1 MRYLLTILLLCASY
15 VYPLNLGEKFLEA
28 DEGTYIVSQQ
38 NQLVTLLHLHTKKE
52 HKLLFEEVSI
62 PLHQSKKIVWSQWLE
77 KGAPGH
83 TSWILYEVDLQKN
96 KVTEC
101 YSLTRK
107 SWVPTEEME
116 AFLLP
121 LISLDLT
128 FLSEEARLQTGP
140 TMRPGVVESRPWGPP
155 QVFEGKKIAS
165 PEYAVYTAK
174 WPQDHTDLSGKP
186 IVLYFDPTRPTFPF
200 PFWLQVRD
208 GALKFKMRAIDSGTG
223 LVSLTTDIPRREPT
237 FLSAPHKEEASL
249 TMTLD
254 LPDYYETLQLYAID
268 MSKEIRST
276 HVVPHTL
283 SRTRSTAT
291 LTISQAALDTL
302 FTPGHEYLWIIA
314 SEDPKMALESP
325 HLYTH

>member
-1 MRYLLTILLLCASY
+1 MKYLLVIFFFFIFQAHSM
-15 VYPLNLGEKFLEA
+15 NLGEKFLSA

-62 PLHQSKKIVWSQWLE
+62 PLHQSKKITWSKWLE

-101 YSLTRK
+101 YSLNRK
-107 SWVPTEEME
+107 SWIPTEEME

-128 FLSEEARLQTGP
+128 FLPEEDRLQTGP
-140 TMRPGVVESRPWGPP
+140 TMPPGAVERRPWGPP
-155 QVFEGKKIAS
+155 QVFEGKKISS

-186 IVLYFDPTRPTFPF
+186 IVLYFDPTRPH
-200 PFWLQVRD
+200 L
-208 GALKFKMRAIDSGTG
+208 
-223 LVSLTTDIPRREPT
+223 SLSFLATSARRRP
-237 FLSAPHKEEASL
+237 
-249 TMTLD
+249 
-254 LPDYYETLQLYAID
+254 
-268 MSKEIRST
+268 
-276 HVVPHTL
+276 
-283 SRTRSTAT
+283 
-291 LTISQAALDTL
+291 
-302 FTPGHEYLWIIA
+302 
-314 SEDPKMALESP
+314 
-325 HLYTH
+325 